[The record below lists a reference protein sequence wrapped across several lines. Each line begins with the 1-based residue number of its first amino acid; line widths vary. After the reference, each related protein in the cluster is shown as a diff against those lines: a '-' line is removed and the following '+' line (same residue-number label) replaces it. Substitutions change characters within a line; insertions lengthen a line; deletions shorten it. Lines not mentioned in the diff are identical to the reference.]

1 MRAYL
6 TLLLTLAAIWGASYM
21 FIEIALRDLE
31 PTTLMGARLVIA
43 SAFLLALM
51 AVRGTLPRLR
61 RVGWAPFA
69 LGLINSALPFTL
81 IAWGQ
86 KHIDSG
92 VAAIANAT
100 VPLFV
105 AILAIWL
112 ARSERATGLRVVGI
126 VLGLIGVAVLT
137 GAQPEVD
144 AWAVVGTLAVVAAS
158 VSYALAGLL
167 LQRQTANVD
176 ALTLSTATILGATA
190 SLVPF
195 GIAQAPHDAPGWE
208 ASGAVLA
215 LGVAGTG
222 IGILLFMRMIGEFGA
237 FRAGLVTYLMP
248 VTALLYGAF
257 LLDEDVTPLMLLGM
271 LLILS
276 GVALGSG
283 VLGAS
288 RARAPEPE
296 TVEPARP

>member
-1 MRAYL
+1 VRAYL
-6 TLLLTLAAIWGASYM
+6 ILLLTLAAIWGASYM

-31 PTTLMGARLVIA
+31 PTTLMAGRLVIA
-43 SAFLLALM
+43 SVFLVGLM
-51 AVRGTLPRLR
+51 AARGILR
-61 RVGWAPFA
+61 RLGRAGWRAFA
-69 LGLINSALPFTL
+69 LGLINSAAPFTL

-112 ARSERATGLRVVGI
+112 AHSERATGLRIVGI
-126 VLGLIGVAVLT
+126 ALGLVGVGVLT
-137 GAQPEVD
+137 GAQPE
-144 AWAVVGTLAVVAAS
+144 ASGWAIAGTLAVVAAS

-167 LQRQTANVD
+167 LQRQTARVD
-176 ALTLSTATILGATA
+176 ALTLSTATILGATLV
-190 SLVPF
+190 LVPF
-195 GIAQAPHDAPGWE
+195 GLAQAPGELPGWE
-208 ASGAVLA
+208 AAASVLA

-222 IGILLFMRMIGEFGA
+222 VGILLFMKMLGDFGT

-257 LLDEDVTPLMLLGM
+257 LLDEVVSAWMLVGM
-271 LLILS
+271 ALILS

-283 VLGAS
+283 LLRPSPQPDAI
-288 RARAPEPE
+288 
-296 TVEPARP
+296 EPARP

>member
-1 MRAYL
+1 VRAYL
-6 TLLLTLAAIWGASYM
+6 TLLLSLAAIWGASYM

-31 PTTLMGARLVIA
+31 PTTLMAGRLVIA
-43 SAFLLALM
+43 STFLVGLM
-51 AVRGTLPRLR
+51 AARGILGRLGR
-61 RVGWAPFA
+61 AGWRAFA
-69 LGLINSALPFTL
+69 LGIINSAAPFTL

-105 AILAIWL
+105 AVLAIWL
-112 ARSERATGLRVVGI
+112 AHSERATGMRIVGI
-126 VLGLIGVAVLT
+126 VLGLVGVGVLT

-144 AWAVVGTLAVVAAS
+144 AWAVAGTLAVVAAS

-167 LQRQTANVD
+167 LQRQTARVD
-176 ALTLSTATILGATA
+176 TITLSTATMLGAT
-190 SLVPF
+190 LVLLPF
-195 GIAQAPHDAPGWE
+195 GLGQAPSDLPGWE
-208 ASGAVLA
+208 ASAAVLA

-222 IGILLFMRMIGEFGA
+222 IGILLFMKMLGDFGT

-257 LLDEDVTPLMLLGM
+257 LLGEVVTGFMLVGM
-271 LLILS
+271 ALILS

-283 VLGAS
+283 MV
-288 RARAPEPE
+288 RPARPRQAI
-296 TVEPARP
+296 EPARP

>member
-6 TLLLTLAAIWGASYM
+6 TLLLVLAAIWGSSYM

-31 PTTLMGARLVIA
+31 PTTLMAGRLLIA
-43 SAFLLALM
+43 SVFLVGLM
-51 AVRGTLPRLR
+51 AVRGILR
-61 RVGWAPFA
+61 RLGRAGWRAFA
-69 LGLINSALPFTL
+69 LGLINSAAPFTL

-105 AILAIWL
+105 AVLAIWL
-112 ARSERATGLRVVGI
+112 AQSERATGLRIVGI
-126 VLGLIGVAVLT
+126 VLGLVGIGVLT

-144 AWAVVGTLAVVAAS
+144 WWAVIGTLAVVAAS

-167 LQRQTANVD
+167 LQRQTERID
-176 ALTLSTATILGATA
+176 ALTLSTATILGATLA
-190 SLVPF
+190 LVPF
-195 GIAQAPHDAPGWE
+195 GLVQAPAERPGWE
-208 ASGAVLA
+208 AGASVLV
-215 LGVAGTG
+215 LGIAGTG
-222 IGILLFMRMIGEFGA
+222 VGILLFMKLLGDFGA

-248 VTALLYGAF
+248 ITALLYGAL
-257 LLDEDVTPLMLLGM
+257 LLDETITAWMVVGLA
-271 LLILS
+271 LILA

-283 VLGAS
+283 LLRPS
-288 RARAPEPE
+288 PSPEA
-296 TVEPARP
+296 VEPARP

>member
-1 MRAYL
+1 
-6 TLLLTLAAIWGASYM
+6 
-21 FIEIALRDLE
+21 
-31 PTTLMGARLVIA
+31 
-43 SAFLLALM
+43 LM
-51 AVRGTLPRLR
+51 AARGILR
-61 RVGWAPFA
+61 RLGRAGWRAFA
-69 LGLINSALPFTL
+69 LGLINSAAPFTL

-112 ARSERATGLRVVGI
+112 AHSERATGLRIVGI
-126 VLGLIGVAVLT
+126 ALGLVGVGVLT
-137 GAQPEVD
+137 GAQPEVSG
-144 AWAVVGTLAVVAAS
+144 WAVAGTLAVVAAS

-167 LQRQTANVD
+167 LQRQTARVD
-176 ALTLSTATILGATA
+176 ALTLSTATILGATLV
-190 SLVPF
+190 LVPF
-195 GIAQAPHDAPGWE
+195 GLAQAPGELPGWE
-208 ASGAVLA
+208 AGASVLA

-222 IGILLFMRMIGEFGA
+222 VGILLFMKMLGDFGT

-257 LLDEDVTPLMLLGM
+257 LLDEVVSAWMLVGM
-271 LLILS
+271 ALILS

-283 VLGAS
+283 LLRPSPQPDAI
-288 RARAPEPE
+288 
-296 TVEPARP
+296 EPARP

>member
-1 MRAYL
+1 VRAYL

-31 PTTLMGARLVIA
+31 PTTMMAGRLVIA
-43 SAFLLALM
+43 SIFLVGLM
-51 AVRGTLPRLR
+51 AARGILR
-61 RVGWAPFA
+61 RLGRAGWRAFA
-69 LGLINSALPFTL
+69 LGLINSAAPFTL

-112 ARSERATGLRVVGI
+112 AHSERATGLRIVGI
-126 VLGLIGVAVLT
+126 ALGLAGVGVLT

-144 AWAVVGTLAVVAAS
+144 AWAVAGTLAVVVAS

-167 LQRQTANVD
+167 LQRQTERVD
-176 ALTLSTATILGATA
+176 ALTLSTATILGAT
-190 SLVPF
+190 LVLLPF
-195 GIAQAPHDAPGWE
+195 GLFQAPGELPGWE
-208 ASGAVLA
+208 AGASVLA

-222 IGILLFMRMIGEFGA
+222 VGILLFMKMLGDFGT

-248 VTALLYGAF
+248 VTALLYGAL
-257 LLDEDVTPLMLLGM
+257 LLDEVITAWMLVGM
-271 LLILS
+271 ALILS

-283 VLGAS
+283 LLRPS
-288 RARAPEPE
+288 PEPDAI
-296 TVEPARP
+296 EPARP